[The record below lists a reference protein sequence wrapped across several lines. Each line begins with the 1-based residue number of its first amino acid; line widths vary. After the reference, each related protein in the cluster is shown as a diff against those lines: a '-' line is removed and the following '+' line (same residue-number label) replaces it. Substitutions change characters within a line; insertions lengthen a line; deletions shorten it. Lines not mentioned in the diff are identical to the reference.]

1 MADLKN
7 PAWMYVKAALLLVIG
22 GLTFALLLVP
32 QTLGSRIALQ
42 CLMAW
47 AFARA
52 YFFAFY
58 VIEHY
63 IDVDYK
69 FSGLLNFFQH
79 LFASRKR
86 RTQRPE
92 A

>member
-7 PAWMYVKAALLLVIG
+7 PKWMYVKAALLLVIG
-22 GLTFALLLVP
+22 VLTFALLLVP

-42 CLMAW
+42 CLMVW

-52 YFFAFY
+52 YYFAFY

-63 IDVDYK
+63 IDGDYK
-69 FSGLLNFFQH
+69 FSGLLHFFQY
-79 LFASRKR
+79 LLSSRKR
-86 RTQRPE
+86 MTH
-92 A
+92 